1 MGSHYYFE
9 RERDRLRC
17 ADRDRDRDAD
27 RDREADRGVGDRPR
41 RCRLPSEYAGDVRP
55 RLFADPLRLR
65 DRDRD
70 FDRDRPVLP
79 PVVSSFTRTCAVS
92 PCQMG
97 DGSE

>member
-1 MGSHYYFE
+1 
-9 RERDRLRC
+9 
-17 ADRDRDRDAD
+17 
-27 RDREADRGVGDRPR
+27 
-41 RCRLPSEYAGDVRP
+41 VRP

-97 DGSE
+97 NGNE